1 MTAMKPRLSRFNLIA
16 VAATFLATAV
26 VAVSLLLVAANNSY
40 AQQSVPGNVSN
51 ITLTRADG
59 TITASWDAVSGATKY
74 HAMYSDDDRGS
85 WHGPVDDH
93 TNIQT
98 TSITFSADNAKSI
111 IVGVRAG
118 NDNGWSAWTD
128 SPSVGP
134 YTPPPPGAIP
144 SVSVTRTDGTVTAS
158 WDAVSGASKYHAM
171 YSDDDRGSWHGPV
184 DDHTNIQTTS
194 ITFSADNAKSVIVG
208 VRAGND
214 QGWSEWTDSA
224 PAGPVVATPTPTAT
238 STVTPTPTSEP
249 DSAPPARI
257 TVSDTGLVTWGTK
270 DWQFDPVAGIFFDY
284 FELKWIETTGNGE
297 NLDWTDAFRHR
308 IYDPNAYSYQ
318 LPNLDS
324 SKRYAVRLHVQLRT
338 AAVEFGAP
346 ASTPTPTA
354 TPTMTPTPVP
364 TDTPE
369 PTATPSLTPTAIPT
383 PTPTATPTDTPEPT
397 ATPSP
402 TPTETTTPGGL
413 PGRPNSVTIARVSQS
428 LFVYWPAVSGATSY
442 RIEYSSDGGTT
453 WQLAHAN
460 HVTSPAAIDGVDNSL
475 SYIVRVR
482 AQNSAGNSD
491 WRNSEHEDPYLTP
504 TPAPPDAP
512 HSVGVIA
519 KDQTLEVRWTT
530 SVYATSYHVEYSSDD
545 GKTWNPGGTVEN
557 HDGRL
562 DITGVD
568 NGKMYTVR
576 VRAQNPVGYSDWT
589 SARTPA
595 PFVPSPT
602 PTTVPTATPQ
612 PTPTPEP
619 TETPTPIPTPAPTQ
633 VPGGVT
639 VTAQRSVDGT
649 SVDVSWT
656 RFTLP
661 GFNYYRFVLCRAADY
676 DGLSCRNNVYSG
688 YPIYNIDNL
697 GPVTVTDL
705 DPAAAYGLIL
715 QAWHSNY
722 SSVDKYHATIPTA
735 P

>member
-1 MTAMKPRLSRFNLIA
+1 MTIRNVSGQTRVTLA
-16 VAATFLATAV
+16 AATLTALAGVVTTLAMILATPDAT
-26 VAVSLLLVAANNSY
+26 
-40 AQQSVPGNVSN
+40 AQQGPPGTPSNV
-51 ITLTRADG
+51 TVTRADG
-59 TITASWDAVSGATKY
+59 TVTASWDAVPGATKY
-74 HAMYSDDDRGS
+74 HSMYSDDDRGS

-98 TSITFSADNAKSI
+98 TSITFNADNAKNI

-118 NDNGWSAWTD
+118 ND
-128 SPSVGP
+128 
-134 YTPPPPGAIP
+134 
-144 SVSVTRTDGTVTAS
+144 
-158 WDAVSGASKYHAM
+158 H
-171 YSDDDRGSWHGPV
+171 
-184 DDHTNIQTTS
+184 
-194 ITFSADNAKSVIVG
+194 
-208 VRAGND
+208 
-214 QGWSEWTDSA
+214 GWSEWRDSPTVGPYA
-224 PAGPVVATPTPTAT
+224 PPTPTPT
-238 STVTPTPTSEP
+238 PTPEP

-257 TVSDTGLVTWGTK
+257 IVSDSGLVTWGTK
-270 DWQFDPVAGIFFDY
+270 DWQFDPVAGIFFDF

-297 NLDWTDAFRHR
+297 NLDWADAFRHR

-346 ASTPTPTA
+346 APTPTPTA
-354 TPTMTPTPVP
+354 TPTMTPTAVP
-364 TDTPE
+364 TATPE
-369 PTATPSLTPTAIPT
+369 PTATSSPTPTTIPT
-383 PTPTATPTDTPEPT
+383 PTMTPTATPTDTPEPT
-397 ATPSP
+397 ATLSP
-402 TPTETTTPGGL
+402 TPTETTTPSAL
-413 PGRPNSVTIARVSQS
+413 PDQPTSVTITRVSQS

-442 RIEYSSDGGTT
+442 RVEYSSDGGAT

-460 HVTSPAAIDGVDNSL
+460 HVTSPAAIDGVNNSL

-482 AQNSAGNSD
+482 AQNSAGHSD

-504 TPAPPDAP
+504 TPAPPDTP

-530 SVYATSYHVEYSSDD
+530 SIYATSYHVEYSSDD
-545 GKTWNPGGTVEN
+545 GKTWSPGGTVEN

-562 DITGVD
+562 DITGIE

-576 VRAQNPVGYSDWT
+576 VRAENPVGYSDWT

-602 PTTVPTATPQ
+602 PIT
-612 PTPTPEP
+612 PTPTPSP
-619 TETPTPIPTPAPTQ
+619 TPTPTQ

-639 VTAQRSVDGT
+639 VTTQRSVDGT

-661 GFNYYRFVLCRAADY
+661 GFNYYRFVICRDTDY
-676 DGLSCRNNVYSG
+676 DGTSCRNNVYSG
-688 YPIYNIDNL
+688 YPIYNIDDL
-697 GPVTVTDL
+697 GPVIVTDL
-705 DPAAAYGLIL
+705 DPAASYGLIL

-722 SSVDKYHATIPTA
+722 SSVYKYHATIPAT